1 MLEAIILGLLQG
13 LTEFLPVSSSGH
25 LVIVPYLAGWEQPP
39 LAFDVAVHAAT
50 LLAVVLYFLGDLWFL
65 ATRTFGLL
73 SSGPAETSRA
83 RTTVGLLAVG
93 TVPAAITG
101 YLVKPIFDE
110 QLSDPRV
117 AAVMLFV
124 TALLLWF
131 AETVRRRRA
140 AVQQGV
146 AVKQMTAEQARL
158 DPGRDEGTT
167 TFLDAIAIGGAQA
180 LAILPGISR
189 SGATIA
195 MGMGRGLS
203 REGAARFSFL
213 LAIPVIAGAF
223 VSQLG
228 DMTGGVSLAGTVY
241 DGTPLVAGVIAAGV
255 SGYWAIRFLL
265 KLVVDEDLLGFA
277 RYVVMLG
284 LLTLAASFTWLGPPS

>member
-110 QLSDPRV
+110 HLSDPRV

-228 DMTGGVSLAGTVY
+228 DMTGTGLDGSAYAGL
-241 DGTPLVAGVIAAGV
+241 PLVAGVVAAGV

-284 LLTLAASFTWLGPPS
+284 ILTLAASFTWLGPPS

>member
-117 AAVMLFV
+117 AAIMLFV

-228 DMTGGVSLAGTVY
+228 DMTGTGLDGSAYAGL
-241 DGTPLVAGVIAAGV
+241 PLVAGVVAAGV

>member
-50 LLAVVLYFLGDLWFL
+50 LLAVVIYFLGDLWFL

-110 QLSDPRV
+110 RLSDPRV

-124 TALLLWF
+124 TAALLWF
-131 AETVRRRRA
+131 AETIRRRRA
-140 AVQQGV
+140 AVAQGV

-167 TFLDAIAIGGAQA
+167 TYRDAIAIGVAQA

-228 DMTGGVSLAGTVY
+228 DMTGTGLDGSAYAG
-241 DGTPLVAGVIAAGV
+241 PALVAGVVAAGV